1 MKWSKIGLTFLK
13 LSAKQPRKHQNSY
26 TSFQLNPPQKL
37 SQNVEIGYVCK
48 TNVPSVVVLGVVHIS
63 RQFYTLKKDFQ
74 REMSSENKSGSF
86 VKEAA

>member
-1 MKWSKIGLTFLK
+1 MKWSKISLTSLK

-48 TNVPSVVVLGVVHIS
+48 TNVLSVVVIGVVHIS
-63 RQFYTLKKDFQ
+63 IHFITSKKDLQILSNFD
-74 REMSSENKSGSF
+74 G
-86 VKEAA
+86 VLLP